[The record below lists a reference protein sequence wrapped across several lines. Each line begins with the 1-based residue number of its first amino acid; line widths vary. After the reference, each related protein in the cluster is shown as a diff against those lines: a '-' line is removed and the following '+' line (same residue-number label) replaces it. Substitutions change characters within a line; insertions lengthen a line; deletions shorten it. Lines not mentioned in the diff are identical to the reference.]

1 MWMAEGQLAKELRTC
16 CSLTN
21 GPSES
26 LEKVC
31 GEGSEVLF
39 VFKEGILLTIMRELE
54 KQEKEI

>member
-1 MWMAEGQLAKELRTC
+1 MLFIVH
-16 CSLTN
+16 